1 MSRQVVKTVKFNSH
15 QQVPGLSYRRHQLAA
30 NTAHVSSHNLNSG
43 NNTRVTPLINMDQL
57 MESNETSK
65 M

>member
-15 QQVPGLSYRRHQLAA
+15 QQGLSYRRHQLAA

-43 NNTRVTPLINMDQL
+43 NTKVTPNIMMDQL